1 MGITQA
7 VIKQKEFS
15 TRFRGFDVQEVD
27 SFLEEVAREF
37 EKLNHTIETIQEQNR
52 RLDLENQGYKNR
64 ENSFKRVLLHSQK
77 VLEEMKKNA
86 RKSAESIVAEA
97 EVEAERILNRAH
109 QRLSQLHSD
118 IAELKRQRMQLE
130 VQISSVIETHAKMLE
145 MSKEESKAS
154 DETDATL
161 RFLKQA

>member
-27 SFLEEVAREF
+27 AFLEEVAREF
-37 EKLNHTIETIQEQNR
+37 EKFNHTIENLKEQNR

>member
-27 SFLEEVAREF
+27 AFLEEVAREF
-37 EKLNHTIETIQEQNR
+37 EKFNHTIENLKEQNR

-97 EVEAERILNRAH
+97 EVEAEKILNRAH